1 MSRTILIVEDEYR
14 MRHLIAGYLIKE
26 GFNVLEAVDG
36 IDALEKFKP
45 GKVDLV
51 LLDIMMPR
59 LDGLAVCSTIR
70 KQSNVYIILL
80 TAKSQEEDKIL
91 GYEIGAD
98 DFITKPFSMKVLI
111 AKIKALVKRLDTSIA
126 PNNDIFEMGGLTINE
141 LSHSVLLDG
150 ESVDLSPKEYDLLLY
165 LVKNQNILL
174 SRNTILNGV
183 WGYDYDGDLRTVD
196 THIKRL
202 RQKLK
207 GMASLI
213 STVRSGGYKF
223 EVKI

>member
-14 MRHLIAGYLIKE
+14 MRHLIAGYLNKE
-26 GFNVLEAVDG
+26 GFNVIEAVDG

-45 GKVDLV
+45 GKVDLI

-59 LDGLAVCSTIR
+59 LDGLAVCSAIR

-98 DFITKPFSMKVLI
+98 DYITKPFSIKVLI
-111 AKIKALVKRLDTSIA
+111 AKVKALIKRLDTNTSL
-126 PNNDIFEMGGLTINE
+126 NNDIYEIGGLVINE
-141 LSHSVLLDG
+141 LSHSVAVDS
-150 ESVDLSPKEYDLLLY
+150 ESIDLSPKEYDLLLY
-165 LVKNQNILL
+165 LVKNQGILL
-174 SRNTILNGV
+174 SRDTILNGV

-207 GMASLI
+207 GIAYLI
-213 STVRSGGYKF
+213 STIRSGGYKF
-223 EVKI
+223 EVKT